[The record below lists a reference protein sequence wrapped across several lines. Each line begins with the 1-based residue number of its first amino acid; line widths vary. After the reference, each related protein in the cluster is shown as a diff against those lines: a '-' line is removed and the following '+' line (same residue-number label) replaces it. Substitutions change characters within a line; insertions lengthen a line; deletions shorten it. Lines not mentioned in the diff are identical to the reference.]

1 MRRTTILLLLLIS
14 TAVRGTC
21 YSVATLPFGGPDEK
35 AHFEYVASMWQ
46 TRGREIRGGE
56 RHQPPL
62 YYLLAQPLYAAAE
75 RQPTEIQLVVVRQL
89 SIWLGV
95 LHVLL
100 AFLAAR
106 RLFGNE
112 PLLSLGPPV
121 VIAFLPAHTALSAA
135 ITNDMLANV
144 VGAGLALLTISTLH
158 GGPAGWTLPLLL
170 GLALPAALAKF
181 TVYPILAASAAAI
194 AWAHWRHPRLRTWLL
209 AAAAGLAV
217 AAGLALAFAAPLVAQ
232 AAQLP
237 RLHRLV
243 TEELTAERMQGFLR
257 APFRGYAV
265 QMLRSFVTIYPVDSL
280 RLPWPVYAA
289 VAVGCA
295 WALWGL
301 LRLWWSVGS
310 RAHQPVGEARS
321 GACVPVCRAALW
333 YCAAAVLLQGLLAL
347 AGFYH
352 SQSVL
357 AAQGRYFF
365 PVLVPIWLLLCAGLY
380 YTAPERS
387 RRTLVWLAVLM
398 ALLDLGSQAYGF
410 VVTYLWERPV

>member
-1 MRRTTILLLLLIS
+1 MRHTAILVLLLLS
-14 TAVRGTC
+14 TLARSTC

-35 AHFEYVASMWQ
+35 AHFEYVASMGQ

-62 YYLLAQPLYAAAE
+62 YYLLAQPFYAAAE
-75 RQPTEIQLVVVRQL
+75 RQPTAIQLVVVRQL

-121 VIAFLPAHTALSAA
+121 VLAFLPAHTALAAA
-135 ITNDMLANV
+135 IPNDMVATV
-144 VGAGLALLTISTLH
+144 VGAGLALLTISPRH
-158 GGPAGWTLPLLL
+158 GGPAKWTLPLLL

-194 AWAHWRHPRLRTWLL
+194 AWAHWRRPALRPWLL
-209 AAAAGLAV
+209 AAL
-217 AAGLALAFAAPLVAQ
+217 LALVLTAALALLFAAPLVAQ

-237 RLHRLV
+237 RLQRLV

-280 RLPWPVYAA
+280 WLPWPVYAA
-289 VAVGCA
+289 VAAGCA

-301 LRLWWSVGS
+301 VRLW
-310 RAHQPVGEARS
+310 R
-321 GACVPVCRAALW
+321 GAGIGAPDHSCVPGCRAALW

-365 PVLVPIWLLLCAGLY
+365 PVLVPLSLLFCAGLY
-380 YTAPERS
+380 GAAPGYAQ
-387 RRTLVWLAVLM
+387 RTLLWLAASL